1 MTIYVISPIIESD
14 AIPLVESQNF
24 MDQHFPE
31 LNPEGGER
39 YIVCSFLDTGPTS
52 VEHEI
57 DDALSVPGMLQKA
70 IWARSQGAEG
80 ILVDCM
86 CDPGVKALRTALD
99 IPVIGPAETAFHLA
113 ATLGHRFGVVDIGDD
128 TAPMVEDL
136 VARYGLRD
144 KFAAVHGT
152 GIAVEHIGVN
162 QETQGALYNA
172 ALRAVEQDHADVIVL
187 GCTGFAGMAQ
197 AIQARLLQ
205 HENEYRVP
213 VIDPLPLAVRTL
225 ISFVREGHCHS
236 KKAFPTPGRKGLRG
250 YDFPTLYDAVD

>member
-1 MTIYVISPIIESD
+1 MAIYVISPI
-14 AIPLVESQNF
+14 VESEAIKLTDSQKF
-24 MDQHFPE
+24 MNQHFPE
-31 LNPEGGER
+31 YNPEDEAP
-39 YIVCSFLDTGPTS
+39 YIICSFLDTGPTS

-57 DDALSVPGMLQKA
+57 DDALSVPGMLAKA
-70 IWARSQGAEG
+70 IWAVGQGAEG

-86 CDPGVKALRTALD
+86 CDPGVKALRAALN

-144 KFAAVHGT
+144 KFAAVRGT
-152 GIAVEHIGVN
+152 GIAVEHIGEN
-162 QETQGALYNA
+162 QQTQDALYDA
-172 ALRAVEQDHADVIVL
+172 ALQAVEQDHADVIVL

-197 AIQARLLQ
+197 AIQGRLLQ
-205 HENEYRVP
+205 HQNQYRVP

-236 KKAFPTPGRKGLRG
+236 KKAFPTPGKKGLHG
-250 YDFPTLYDAVD
+250 YDFPSLYNIV

>member
-1 MTIYVISPIIESD
+1 MAIYVISPIVESE
-14 AIPLVESQNF
+14 AIKLTDSQNF
-24 MDQHFPE
+24 MNQHFPE
-31 LNPEGGER
+31 YNILNEAP

-57 DDALSVPGMLQKA
+57 DDALSVPGMLAKA
-70 IWARSQGAEG
+70 IWAAGQGAEG

-86 CDPGVKALRTALD
+86 CDPGVKALRAALD

-113 ATLGHRFGVVDIGDD
+113 ASLGHRFGVVDIGDD

-136 VARYGLRD
+136 VARYGLKD

-152 GIAVEHIGVN
+152 GIAVEHIGEN
-162 QETQGALYNA
+162 QQTQDALYNA

-197 AIQARLLQ
+197 TIQTRLLQ
-205 HENEYRVP
+205 HQNQYRVP

-236 KKAFPTPGRKGLRG
+236 KKSFPTPGKKGLHG
-250 YDFPTLYDAVD
+250 YDLPSLYNIV